1 MFFSISASFVGFPIQ
16 QYLDGGLKKFC
27 FFCYLVN
34 LSQFDLRIFFLNGL
48 KSPTR
53 SPSYFPLH
61 AWTLLLRGL
70 LLAVLWMPLSL
81 VRRLKSLGWQLGKLA
96 IHPEGCRTPVINTA
110 GETIYCLLVQRH
122 FQYFSKFLMFQSVMR
137 WVSCQKPNF
146 AWFFDIKRFKCMAKP
161 PKKPR
166 HFSTLNLLAD
176 LCILLGLMDPWVR
189 KKDVARFCCK
199 KLLRWSVEARF
210 ATKHEWYHVEIRK
223 FEGLFLML
231 RRPKHIL
238 PTVNNSICYIY
249 IFS

>member
-1 MFFSISASFVGFPIQ
+1 MAWNHQPDLHHIFRFMHEHCYSEVFYWLYFGCLYPWCVGWSLLVDSSESWPFTLRDVEHLSSI
-16 QYLDGGLKKFC
+16 
-27 FFCYLVN
+27 
-34 LSQFDLRIFFLNGL
+34 
-48 KSPTR
+48 
-53 SPSYFPLH
+53 
-61 AWTLLLRGL
+61 
-70 LLAVLWMPLSL
+70 
-81 VRRLKSLGWQLGKLA
+81 
-96 IHPEGCRTPVINTA
+96 A

-199 KLLRWSVEARF
+199 KFLRWIVEARF

-231 RRPKHIL
+231 RRPNHIL